1 MIKGEKNSDQDEN
14 NSGPGWVSYL
24 GLGMQLAV
32 TVTAMT
38 FLGIWL
44 DKKYN
49 TEPVFTIICSF
60 FGVAAGIYNFIK
72 AALRSH

>member
-1 MIKGEKNSDQDEN
+1 MKQPEQNNKKEEN
-14 NSGPGWVSYL
+14 DSGPGWVSYL
-24 GLGMQLAV
+24 GLGTQLAV

-44 DKKYN
+44 DKKFN
-49 TEPVFTIICSF
+49 TAPILTIICSL

-72 AALRSH
+72 TVLKSN

>member
-1 MIKGEKNSDQDEN
+1 MKPDEQGNKKDDN
-14 NSGPGWVSYL
+14 NSGPSWVSYL
-24 GLGMQLAV
+24 GLGTQLAV

-49 TEPVFTIICSF
+49 TQPIFTIVCSF
-60 FGVAAGIYNFIK
+60 LGVTAGIYNFIK
-72 AALRSH
+72 TALKSR

>member
-1 MIKGEKNSDQDEN
+1 MKPDEQDNKKNDN
-14 NSGPGWVSYL
+14 YSGPGWVSYL
-24 GLGMQLAV
+24 GLGTQLAV

-49 TEPVFTIICSF
+49 TQPIFTIICSF
-60 FGVAAGIYNFIK
+60 LGVAAGIYNFIK
-72 AALRSH
+72 TALKSR

>member
-1 MIKGEKNSDQDEN
+1 MKDEDKEDKQDN
-14 NSGPGWVSYL
+14 DNSGPGWISYL
-24 GLGMQLAV
+24 GLGTQLAV

-49 TEPVFTIICSF
+49 TEPIFTIICSL
-60 FGVAAGIYNFIK
+60 FGVTAGIYNFIK
-72 AALRSH
+72 TALKSR